1 MIGSRMRFIKQ
12 EKKSSYLLFI
22 CLGMHEEVMPF
33 VYMCEEVMSFGY
45 RYKEVMSFGID
56 MWEHL
61 LYILLMH
68 L

>member
-1 MIGSRMRFIKQ
+1 MRFIKQ
-12 EKKSSYLLFI
+12 VKKSSYLLFI
-22 CLGMHEEVMPF
+22 RLGMHEEVMSF
-33 VYMCEEVMSFGY
+33 VYICEEVMSF
-45 RYKEVMSFGID
+45 RYMYEEVMSFGVD